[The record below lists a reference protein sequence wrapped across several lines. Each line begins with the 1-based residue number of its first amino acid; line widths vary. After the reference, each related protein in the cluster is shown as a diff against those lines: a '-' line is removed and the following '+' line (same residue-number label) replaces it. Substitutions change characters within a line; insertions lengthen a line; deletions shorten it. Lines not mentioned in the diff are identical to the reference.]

1 LNAAAP
7 CRWDSRWNSSSP
19 AWRWT
24 AVSESGYLAKTGQI
38 VPSNHDPYAVG
49 TWTHGINAELT
60 GRCLSQIQCG
70 LALRDVTGGH
80 EKMYICLASQAELR
94 GQIDLSPSDDL
105 ATISV
110 DDGA

>member
-1 LNAAAP
+1 
-7 CRWDSRWNSSSP
+7 
-19 AWRWT
+19 
-24 AVSESGYLAKTGQI
+24 
-38 VPSNHDPYAVG
+38 
-49 TWTHGINAELT
+49 
-60 GRCLSQIQCG
+60 